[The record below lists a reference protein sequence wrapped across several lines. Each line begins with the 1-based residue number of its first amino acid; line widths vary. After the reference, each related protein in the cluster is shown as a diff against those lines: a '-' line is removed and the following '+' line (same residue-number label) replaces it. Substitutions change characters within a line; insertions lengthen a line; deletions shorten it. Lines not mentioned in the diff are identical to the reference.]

1 MNKKPPLLT
10 NTLIVLL
17 VSMIAANIGGQM
29 YGPLLPLY
37 VQSLGATIEQIG
49 LFFTLAMIAPLL
61 FQILGGWLS
70 DAIGRVQA
78 MAIGSIAGFI
88 GYVLFVIAPSWGWLL
103 LAMVGLSMASSFVGP
118 SFQAFVA
125 EQSTEATRGR
135 VFGIVQG
142 IFLVVGVIGAPLGGI
157 LADRAGFRWM
167 FAIAAGLY
175 GIATAIRLFMA
186 RKIRAQEKEAATT
199 TPVPHSAPS
208 FSHLKTSLLTLV
220 GLMVGGGIV
229 TWIFISDGVGDSTFS
244 MVGNLFPLY
253 FNNIIGMTKTQ
264 LGVLSA
270 IASIVTMALI
280 ALGGMLSDK
289 AGERVGI
296 VLGNIFVGAALFM
309 MLNVNSYFLFIIA
322 WSLLGVGQ
330 ALSQPAYNSLI
341 SKVIPNH
348 LRGTAF
354 GFFSTS
360 LGVISL
366 PAPYIGAWIWDKFGP
381 RVPFYVPLAAMILML
396 PVIWFK
402 FKLPKAKE
410 NNQQIPA
417 PEGAA
422 GGNIQPAPVVESPV
436 K

>member
-1 MNKKPPLLT
+1 
-10 NTLIVLL
+10 
-17 VSMIAANIGGQM
+17 
-29 YGPLLPLY
+29 
-37 VQSLGATIEQIG
+37 
-49 LFFTLAMIAPLL
+49 
-61 FQILGGWLS
+61 
-70 DAIGRVQA
+70 
-78 MAIGSIAGFI
+78 
-88 GYVLFVIAPSWGWLL
+88 
-103 LAMVGLSMASSFVGP
+103 
-118 SFQAFVA
+118 
-125 EQSTEATRGR
+125 
-135 VFGIVQG
+135 
-142 IFLVVGVIGAPLGGI
+142 
-157 LADRAGFRWM
+157 
-167 FAIAAGLY
+167 
-175 GIATAIRLFMA
+175 
-186 RKIRAQEKEAATT
+186 
-199 TPVPHSAPS
+199 
-208 FSHLKTSLLTLV
+208 
-220 GLMVGGGIV
+220 
-229 TWIFISDGVGDSTFS
+229 
-244 MVGNLFPLY
+244 
-253 FNNIIGMTKTQ
+253 MTKTQ

-366 PAPYIGAWIWDKFGP
+366 PAPYIGAWLWDKFGP

-422 GGNIQPAPVVESPV
+422 GGNIQPAPVVESPA